1 MSENNIC
8 CFILDNIGE
17 VIGKFDGTQIHTGRG
32 SVPDF
37 LWAIESPRAVRQ
49 VKVEPGTQ
57 APPNAVRTGANHAF
71 VFVPLVGNPD
81 ILWVPAK
88 SMYSEVK
95 DKAIINAYIAA
106 TTGLVMA
113 SVEPV
118 K

>member
-17 VIGKFDGTQIHTGRG
+17 VIGK
-32 SVPDF
+32 
-37 LWAIESPRAVRQ
+37 WAGVQDHIGGDWPIESPRAVRQ
-49 VKVEPGTQ
+49 VKTDGGAT
-57 APPNAVRTGANHAF
+57 PPNAVRTGANHAF

-81 ILWVPAK
+81 TLYLPGPA
-88 SMYSEVK
+88 MYSVVK

>member
-17 VIGKFDGTQIHTGRG
+17 VIGRWNSELFYAEDMWR
-32 SVPDF
+32 
-37 LWAIESPRAVRQ
+37 IESPRAVRQ
-49 VKVEPGTQ
+49 VKTDGGST
-57 APPNAVRTGANHAF
+57 PPNAVRTGPNHAF

-81 ILWVPAK
+81 TLRVPARV
-88 SMYSEVK
+88 MHSEVK

-113 SVEPV
+113 SVEPM